1 MSSMLN
7 YLQLNITTLINYA
20 GTGFLLI
27 LYALSYVYLFIAEKD
42 DRKRTFFIWI
52 PTVLWLVF
60 MLPPVR
66 WLFIKLID
74 SGDTYYRMLWMIP
87 ISATTAHAVAKLSS
101 RYRLI
106 GLAAVSAVIVLCGSS
121 VYNAKAGEV
130 NIVSAAQ
137 NPYHIPDEAIDVVEL
152 VKKTDEGHKIRAV
165 MPEEMTFYVRQYDTD
180 VYLAFGREMVMGF
193 PVANGMYEVMSAT
206 PVDVWEL
213 IRKGRERLVSAYVFG
228 KYQVLSDD
236 PEEYGLIKLGETEN
250 YKVYYDPEELEY
262 VQSISYFYFK

>member
-1 MSSMLN
+1 MSSLLN
-7 YLQLNITTLINYA
+7 YLQLNIATLVNYA

-27 LYALSYVYLFIAEKD
+27 IYALSYVYLFIAEKD

-52 PTVLWLVF
+52 PAALWLAF

-74 SGDTYYRMLWMIP
+74 SGDTYYRIIWLIP
-87 ISATTAHAVAKLSS
+87 ISATIAHAAAKLFSG
-101 RYRLI
+101 YRLI

-121 VYNAKAGEV
+121 VYNAHAGAV
-130 NIVSAAQ
+130 LIVSAAE
-137 NPYHIPDEAIDVVEL
+137 NSYHIPDEAIEVAEL
-152 VKKTDEGHKIRAV
+152 VKKTDEGHKVRAV

-180 VYLAFGREMVMGF
+180 VYLAFGREMVMGYHA
-193 PVANGMYEVMSAT
+193 ANGMYEVMTAGK
-206 PVDVWEL
+206 VDVWEL
-213 IRKGRERLVSAYVFG
+213 IRKGRERLVSAYVFS
-228 KYQVLSDD
+228 KYQLLSDE

-262 VQSISYFYFK
+262 VRSINYFYFK

>member
-1 MSSMLN
+1 MSSILN
-7 YLQLNITTLINYA
+7 YLQLNISTLINYA
-20 GTGFLLI
+20 GTGFLLV

-52 PTVLWLVF
+52 PAVLWLAF
-60 MLPPVR
+60 MMPPVR

-74 SGDTYYRMLWMIP
+74 SGDTYYRMLWLIP
-87 ISATTAHAVAKLSS
+87 VSATISHAAVKLSS
-101 RYRLI
+101 GYRLI
-106 GLAAVSAVIVLCGSS
+106 GLVAVSAVIVLCGSS
-121 VYNAKAGEV
+121 VYNAKAGDV

-137 NPYHIPDEAIDVVEL
+137 NPYHIPDEAIEVAEL

-193 PVANGMYEVMSAT
+193 PAANGMYEVMTAN

-228 KYQVLSDD
+228 RYQLLSDD

-262 VQSISYFYFK
+262 VRSINYFYFK